1 MIRSTAPMLL
11 ADDVAAGCKAMVVV
25 AVGSSVFYFVRG
37 TVRSS
42 SRGCRLAGGIQAVVT
57 NRPRVR
63 RWAAYSGIFVAT
75 FGVMVDMCDVRGPA
89 SMAVAAGTTSALFSV
104 RRGSDAAVRS
114 GLKAAVCGGVA
125 FIALDNIARFF
136 ESR

>member
-42 SRGCRLAGGIQAVVT
+42 SRG
-57 NRPRVR
+57 
-63 RWAAYSGIFVAT
+63 
-75 FGVMVDMCDVRGPA
+75 
-89 SMAVAAGTTSALFSV
+89 
-104 RRGSDAAVRS
+104 
-114 GLKAAVCGGVA
+114 
-125 FIALDNIARFF
+125 
-136 ESR
+136 

>member
-1 MIRSTAPMLL
+1 MIRSTPMQL
-11 ADDVAAGCKAMVVV
+11 AEYVAAGCSAMVVV

-42 SRGCRLAGGIQAVVT
+42 SRGCRLAGGVQAVVT

-63 RWAAYSGIFVAT
+63 RWAAYSGVFVAT
-75 FGVMVDMCDVRGPA
+75 LGAMLDTCDVRGPA
-89 SMAVAAGTTSALFSV
+89 PMAVAAGTTSALFSV

-114 GLKAAVCGGVA
+114 GLKGAVCGGVA